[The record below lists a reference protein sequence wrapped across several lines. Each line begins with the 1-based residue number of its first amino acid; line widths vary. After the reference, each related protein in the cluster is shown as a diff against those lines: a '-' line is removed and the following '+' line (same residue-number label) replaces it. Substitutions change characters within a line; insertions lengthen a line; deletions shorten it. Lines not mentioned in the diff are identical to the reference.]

1 MDCSTWFLI
10 EKQSKMTYPLPPRFF
25 SCEVLLEWFLWGFGL
40 VLCATFLR
48 FVCWIFK
55 VFLDLDVC
63 WVGKRRIGAWVCWP
77 FESCLCCQAFP
88 AMIVVQLK
96 SVNPLTF
103 DDIDRTKSAGT
114 LFPCVSTKLCRSQV
128 SVM

>member
-1 MDCSTWFLI
+1 MPFCWF
-10 EKQSKMTYPLPPRFF
+10 
-25 SCEVLLEWFLWGFGL
+25 
-40 VLCATFLR
+40 A
-48 FVCWIFK
+48 CWIFK

-88 AMIVVQLK
+88 AMMVVQLK
-96 SVNPLTF
+96 SVNPLTLA
-103 DDIDRTKSAGT
+103 DTDRTKSAGT
-114 LFPCVSTKLCRSQV
+114 LFPCVSMESCRSQV